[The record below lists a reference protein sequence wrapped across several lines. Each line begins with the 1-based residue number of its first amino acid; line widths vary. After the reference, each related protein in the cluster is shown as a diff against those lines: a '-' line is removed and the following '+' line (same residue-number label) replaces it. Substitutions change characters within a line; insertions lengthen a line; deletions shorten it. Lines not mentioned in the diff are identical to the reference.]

1 MTTSYLPARP
11 PDDAEDVP
19 YELWEGEEEA
29 LAVAAAAGSR
39 AAEWIRCLPGAPSP
53 CPVGAWLAGEFP
65 KAIETATS
73 SLGPGDCDR
82 MGLEGV
88 MVDGTGGVD
97 AETRSS
103 LAAVPCAVQDALW
116 LTPDQQIRLV
126 AVASLITGAVRLLA
140 EDPGAAITTGEL
152 SRMWALVDHAIA

>member
-1 MTTSYLPARP
+1 MTISYLPAGP
-11 PDDAEDVP
+11 ADDVL

-39 AAEWIRCLPGAPSP
+39 AAEWIRSLPGAPSP
-53 CPVGAWLAGEFP
+53 CPVGAWLAGELP
-65 KAIETATS
+65 KAIEAATS
-73 SLGPGDCDR
+73 SLDPGDCDR
-82 MGLEGV
+82 MGLEGE

-97 AETRSS
+97 DGIRSS
-103 LAAVPCAVQDALW
+103 LTAVPCAVQDARW

-152 SRMWALVDHAIA
+152 SRMWALVDHAVA